1 MKEKLIE
8 RLKNFKITPFF
19 VISLSFLIVILVGSI
34 LLVLPFAYEEGYSPS
49 YIDALFTATTST
61 CVTGLVSVVDGI
73 GPTYSLFGR
82 IVTGF
87 LIQIGG
93 LGVTTFAVFFFMVI
107 SSKISFNEQ
116 TLVKETWNL
125 RSFRGLRKVF
135 FLVLVVTFTIETA
148 GAIILFLDFYYIHSY
163 PLDEAVGYAIFHSVS
178 AFNNAGIDLFGNK
191 SLIPFQNDYLL
202 NITTAILIILGGIGF
217 FVIIDVVSR
226 GFRFNKFNTHTK
238 VVLSYTAFLLVV
250 GTLLIYLCEINNDS
264 HTSFFGA
271 FFMSTSTRTAGF
283 TLYDLSTYRD
293 ATIFVMTILMFIG
306 ASPGGTGGGIKTATL
321 AVLFAYFRGLVLGKN
336 PTLFRRRMSDDLIK
350 RASLILLLGISV
362 FLCGVFLICIF
373 EGNVNYISAT
383 GDKIF
388 EYQEGAIRFSFI
400 DYVFEAMSAF
410 GTVGLT
416 TGFTPY
422 YSIGSKIVLILLMYI
437 GRIGPLSIS
446 TVIRR
451 KNMKKFDYVVE
462 DIRIG

>member
-148 GAIILFLDFYYIHSY
+148 GAIILFLDFYCIHSY

>member
-1 MKEKLIE
+1 MKEKFIE

-82 IVTGF
+82 IVIGF

-116 TLVKETWNL
+116 MLVKETWNL

-135 FLVLVVTFTIETA
+135 FLVLVVTFTIETV
-148 GAIILFLDFYYIHSY
+148 GAIILFFDFYYIHSY

-191 SLIPFQNDYLL
+191 SFIPFQNDYLL

-217 FVIIDVVSR
+217 FVIIDVISR

-250 GTLLIYLCEINNDS
+250 GTILIYLCELNNDS

-283 TLYDLSTYRD
+283 SLYDLSTYRD

-321 AVLFAYFRGLVLGKN
+321 AVLLAYFRGLVLGKN

-350 RASLILLLGISV
+350 RAFLILLLGISV

-437 GRIGPLSIS
+437 GRVGPLSIS